1 MQLSDQKAMLRR
13 WSKVSDKLAAW
24 DVQEADFPSTGNSY
38 DQMKA
43 LLRYAVLAPSG
54 PNTQPWK
61 FSIKDTEI
69 SLIADFSRSLPSV
82 DPTDRTLYI
91 SHGCILTNLLIAAEH
106 FGFEYDVK
114 CLPDGISGDK
124 TAAVQLYKNAENR
137 RFPDLFHEITK
148 RHTNR
153 KSFEKKA
160 IEYEKLQKLK
170 DCFNKD
176 GFKLDIVTS
185 DEGKAE
191 MADLLAR
198 AHKIQLGNK
207 AFRKELASWIRS
219 NTSDAKDGLP
229 GYSFGYSDFES
240 FFGAFIFGAF
250 DMSSSRASIETS
262 YMKASPAVA
271 VLSTESEDK
280 LTWIKTGVLF
290 ETLFLRATQLD
301 VRFDIF
307 SQPTAIPEL
316 RQEMARILNV
326 KYPQILIRMG
336 YAEPAKHTP
345 RRSVEE
351 VLIS

>member
-1 MQLSDQKAMLRR
+1 MLRR
-13 WSKVSDKLAAW
+13 WSKLSDKLAAW
-24 DVQEADFPSTGNSY
+24 NVQESDFPFTGNSY

-61 FSIKDTEI
+61 FSIKDDEI
-69 SLIADFSRSLPSV
+69 SLIADLSRSLPSI

-91 SHGCILTNLLIAAEH
+91 SHGCLLTNLLIAAEH
-106 FGFEYDVK
+106 FGFGYDVK
-114 CLPDGISGDK
+114 CLPGGISGER
-124 TAAVQLYKNAENR
+124 TAAVKLNR
-137 RFPDLFHEITK
+137 KATDHRFPDLFPEITR

-153 KSFEKKA
+153 KSFEKRA
-160 IEYEKLQKLK
+160 IDEEKLQKLK
-170 DCFNKD
+170 DCVDKN
-176 GFKLDIVTS
+176 GFKLDIITS

-207 AFRKELASWIRS
+207 AFRKELASWVRP

-240 FFGAFIFGAF
+240 FFGSFIFGAF
-250 DMSSSRASIETS
+250 DMSSSRARIETS
-262 YMKASPAVA
+262 YMKSSPAVA

-280 LTWIKTGVLF
+280 LTWIKAGVLF
-290 ETLFLRATQLD
+290 ETLFLTATQLD
-301 VRFDIF
+301 VRFDLF

-316 RQEMARILNV
+316 RQEMARILNA

-351 VLIS
+351 VLIL